1 MTQYFS
7 MYHKLEKKVKPLI
20 LVHALRKFLFESKL
34 SFKISLNISEV
45 TFRRMADFELIEF
58 DKFTNQTKSD
68 WLFKG
73 SF

>member
-1 MTQYFS
+1 
-7 MYHKLEKKVKPLI
+7 MYDKLDKKVKPLI